1 MEEQIRK
8 FLSIYSG
15 DGDGSGYGSGSGYG
29 YGSGSGDGDGD
40 GSGYGDG
47 DGSGY
52 GDGDGSGSGY
62 GYGYGYGSG
71 YGDGDG
77 SGYGDG
83 DGSGYGSGYGSG
95 SGYGYGSGSGYGSG
109 YGDGDGDGI
118 KTFNGDKA
126 YIIDDIPTIIKHV
139 HDNVAKGY
147 ILNDDFTLTETFVA
161 KRNGKFA
168 HGETLHEAFASLQ
181 EKLYDDSTEEE
192 RLEAFKK
199 HFQDFTKKVS
209 AKELFHWHHVLTG
222 SCKQGRLS
230 FCANKGIDIDND
242 TYTVHEFIEL
252 TQYSYGGDII
262 RKLK

>member
-1 MEEQIRK
+1 MEEQIRE
-8 FLSIYSG
+8 FLSIYSGYGSGYGDGSGSGYGDGSGDGDGDGSGSGYGSGYGSGSGSGYGDGYGDGSGYGDG
-15 DGDGSGYGSGSGYG
+15 DGDGSGYGSGSG
-29 YGSGSGDGDGD
+29 
-40 GSGYGDG
+40 
-47 DGSGY
+47 
-52 GDGDGSGSGY
+52 
-62 GYGYGYGSG
+62 
-71 YGDGDG
+71 
-77 SGYGDG
+77 
-83 DGSGYGSGYGSG
+83 
-95 SGYGYGSGSGYGSG
+95 SGSGYGSG
-109 YGDGDGDGI
+109 YGDGYGDGI
-118 KTFNGDKA
+118 KTFNGDKV

-161 KRNGKFA
+161 KGNGKFA

-199 HFQDFTKKVS
+199 HFPDFTKKVS

-230 FCANKGIDIDND
+230 FCTNKGIDIDND

-252 TQYSYGGDII
+252 TQDSYGGDII

>member
-15 DGDGSGYGSGSGYG
+15 SGDG
-29 YGSGSGDGDGD
+29 YGSGSGDGSGD
-40 GSGYGDG
+40 GY
-47 DGSGY
+47 
-52 GDGDGSGSGY
+52 
-62 GYGYGYGSG
+62 
-71 YGDGDG
+71 
-77 SGYGDG
+77 
-83 DGSGYGSGYGSG
+83 GSGYGSGYGYGDGSG
-95 SGYGYGSGSGYGSG
+95 SGSGSGYGDG
-109 YGDGDGDGI
+109 YGDGYGYGDGSGYGHGYGDGSGYGDGI

-199 HFQDFTKKVS
+199 HF
-209 AKELFHWHHVLTG
+209 
-222 SCKQGRLS
+222 
-230 FCANKGIDIDND
+230 
-242 TYTVHEFIEL
+242 
-252 TQYSYGGDII
+252 
-262 RKLK
+262 

>member
-15 DGDGSGYGSGSGYG
+15 DGYGYGSGDGSGS
-29 YGSGSGDGDGD
+29 GSGSGDG
-40 GSGYGDG
+40 S
-47 DGSGY
+47 
-52 GDGDGSGSGY
+52 GDGSGSGS
-62 GYGYGYGSG
+62 GS
-71 YGDGDG
+71 GDG
-77 SGYGDG
+77 SGSGSGSG
-83 DGSGYGSGYGSG
+83 DGSGD
-95 SGYGYGSGSGYGSG
+95 GSGSGYGSG
-109 YGDGDGDGI
+109 YGDGDGYGDGI

>member
-1 MEEQIRK
+1 MIVNCVTASLMYYWSLPALAEQSSSEIKIVRDEYGMPH
-8 FLSIYSG
+8 IYAN
-15 DGDGSGYGSGSGYG
+15 DTWHLF
-29 YGSGSGDGDGD
+29 
-40 GSGYGDG
+40 
-47 DGSGY
+47 
-52 GDGDGSGSGY
+52 Y
-62 GYGYGYGSG
+62 GYGYGY
-71 YGDGDG
+71 
-77 SGYGDG
+77 
-83 DGSGYGSGYGSG
+83 
-95 SGYGYGSGSGYGSG
+95 
-109 YGDGDGDGI
+109 GI

>member
-15 DGDGSGYGSGSGYG
+15 YGYG
-29 YGSGSGDGDGD
+29 YGSGSGDGYGYGYGD
-40 GSGYGDG
+40 GSGDGYG
-47 DGSGY
+47 DGSGDGY
-52 GDGDGSGSGY
+52 GDGSGSG
-62 GYGYGYGSG
+62 S
-71 YGDGDG
+71 
-77 SGYGDG
+77 
-83 DGSGYGSGYGSG
+83 GSGYGSG
-95 SGYGYGSGSGYGSG
+95 SGSGDGYG
-109 YGDGDGDGI
+109 YGDGSGDGYGDGSGDGYGDGI

>member
-1 MEEQIRK
+1 MEEQIRE

-15 DGDGSGYGSGSGYG
+15 SGSGDGYGDGSGSGDGYGSGSGYGDGSGSGDGYGSGSGYG
-29 YGSGSGDGDGD
+29 YGDGSGDGSGSGDGYGD
-40 GSGYGDG
+40 GSGSGSGYGDGSGSGDGYGDGYGDG
-47 DGSGY
+47 DGS
-52 GDGDGSGSGY
+52 
-62 GYGYGYGSG
+62 
-71 YGDGDG
+71 
-77 SGYGDG
+77 
-83 DGSGYGSGYGSG
+83 
-95 SGYGYGSGSGYGSG
+95 
-109 YGDGDGDGI
+109 GDGI
-118 KTFNGDKA
+118 KTFNGDKV

-161 KRNGKFA
+161 KGNGKFA

-199 HFQDFTKKVS
+199 HFPDFTKKVS

-230 FCANKGIDIDND
+230 FCTNKGIDIDND

-252 TQYSYGGDII
+252 TQDSYGGDII

>member
-15 DGDGSGYGSGSGYG
+15 YGYGDGSGSGSGYG
-29 YGSGSGDGDGD
+29 YGDGDGSGSGYGDGD
-40 GSGYGDG
+40 GSGSGSGYGSGYGSGDGYGYGDG

-52 GDGDGSGSGY
+52 GDGDG
-62 GYGYGYGSG
+62 YGYGYGSG
-71 YGDGDG
+71 DG
-77 SGYGDG
+77 Y
-83 DGSGYGSGYGSG
+83 
-95 SGYGYGSGSGYGSG
+95 
-109 YGDGDGDGI
+109 GDGI

>member
-1 MEEQIRK
+1 MEEQIRE

-15 DGDGSGYGSGSGYG
+15 SGSGYGDGSGDGSGYGDGSGDGSGYGYGSGSGDGYGSGSGYG
-29 YGSGSGDGDGD
+29 YGSGSGDG
-40 GSGYGDG
+40 
-47 DGSGY
+47 
-52 GDGDGSGSGY
+52 
-62 GYGYGYGSG
+62 
-71 YGDGDG
+71 
-77 SGYGDG
+77 
-83 DGSGYGSGYGSG
+83 
-95 SGYGYGSGSGYGSG
+95 
-109 YGDGDGDGI
+109 I
-118 KTFNGDKA
+118 KTFNGDKV

-161 KRNGKFA
+161 KGNGKFA

-199 HFQDFTKKVS
+199 HFPDFTKKVS

-230 FCANKGIDIDND
+230 FCTNKGIDIDND

-252 TQYSYGGDII
+252 TQDSYGGDII

>member
-15 DGDGSGYGSGSGYG
+15 SGS
-29 YGSGSGDGDGD
+29 
-40 GSGYGDG
+40 
-47 DGSGY
+47 
-52 GDGDGSGSGY
+52 
-62 GYGYGYGSG
+62 
-71 YGDGDG
+71 
-77 SGYGDG
+77 G

-95 SGYGYGSGSGYGSG
+95 DGSGYGDGSGDGSGYGSGDGSGDGSGYGYGSGDGDGSGDGSGDGYGDGDGSGDGSGYGSG
-109 YGDGDGDGI
+109 YGYGI
-118 KTFNGDKA
+118 KTFNGDKV